1 MRYFCEILYFFTLFL
16 PINKRQILLTGVYG
30 GGENHVFG
38 KRERIPW
45 ISAVFGVQSPFIRR
59 QAARQRK
66 KISSYAAAISERI
79 TASTKRD
86 CHRLKPCE
94 SRPMAARGWRI
105 MRICR
110 EEKLPH
116 RAFYEPQ
123 SRDKNRFHTSLCGN
137 TAYSCPLF
145 IYTKQKYT
153 K

>member
-1 MRYFCEILYFFTLFL
+1 M
-16 PINKRQILLTGVYG
+16 LTGVYG

-105 MRICR
+105 MRYAGKKNCR
-110 EEKLPH
+110 TGLFMSRRAEIKTGFIQAYAATRHIRAPSLYIQNKNIQNEEDMK
-116 RAFYEPQ
+116 
-123 SRDKNRFHTSLCGN
+123 
-137 TAYSCPLF
+137 
-145 IYTKQKYT
+145 
-153 K
+153 